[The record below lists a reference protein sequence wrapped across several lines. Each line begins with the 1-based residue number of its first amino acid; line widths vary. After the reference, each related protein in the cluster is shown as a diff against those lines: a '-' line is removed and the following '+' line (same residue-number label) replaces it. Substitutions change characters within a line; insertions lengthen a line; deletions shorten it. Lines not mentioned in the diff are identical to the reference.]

1 MNFRFPQ
8 RPRRLR
14 QNDAI
19 RSITRENQIHTTDL
33 VLPVFITEE
42 AQPVE
47 IDSMP
52 GVYRWPLHEL
62 ERKVTDWYSLG
73 IRAFAIFPKIDD
85 SKKDSLGSQILNE
98 ESLCYQAGRLLTA
111 LNLELCLI
119 ADLALDPYTD
129 HGHDGMIGDDGK
141 IVNDDTV
148 EVLAKASLLC
158 AQAGFHFL
166 APSDMMDGRI
176 SIIRSRLEEHCF
188 HETGIIS
195 YSAKFCSSYYGPFRD
210 AIGASGGPS
219 ISKTS
224 YQLDP
229 ANSSAARRELLLD
242 VDEGTDIL
250 MVKPAE
256 PYLDIIYQAK
266 QLCNIPVAAY
276 QVSGEYS
283 RLVAASQNDWLNLQ
297 SCAMESIISIK
308 RAGADLIFTYFADRV
323 VGWLNS

>member
-219 ISKTS
+219 ISKSS

>member
-52 GVYRWPLHEL
+52 GVYRWPLHVL
-62 ERKVTDWYSLG
+62 ERKVTEWYSLG

-219 ISKTS
+219 ISKSS

>member
-1 MNFRFPQ
+1 MNFQFCQ

-19 RSITRENQIHTTDL
+19 RAIIRENQIHATDL

-42 AQPVE
+42 EQKVE
-47 IDSMP
+47 IASMP
-52 GVYRWPLHEL
+52 GVFRWPLHLL
-62 ERKVTDWYSLG
+62 ERKITEWYRLG
-73 IRAFAIFPKIDD
+73 IRAFAFFPKIDD
-85 SKKDSLGSQILNE
+85 SKKDSSGSQILNE
-98 ESLCYQAGRLLTA
+98 ESLCYQAARLISG
-111 LNLELCLI
+111 LNLDLCLI

-129 HGHDGMIGDDGK
+129 HGHDGIIGSDGK

-148 EVLAKASLLC
+148 EILAKASLLC

-166 APSDMMDGRI
+166 APSDMMDGRV

-210 AIGASGGPS
+210 AIGALGGAS
-219 ISKTS
+219 IRKTS

-229 ANSSAARRELLLD
+229 ANSCAARRELLLD
-242 VDEGTDIL
+242 VDEGADIL
-250 MVKPAE
+250 MIKPAE

-283 RLVAASQNDWLNLQ
+283 RLIAASQNDWLNLQ

-308 RAGADLIFTYFADRV
+308 RAGADLILTYFADRV
-323 VGWLNS
+323 AGWLNS

>member
-62 ERKVTDWYSLG
+62 ERKVTEWYSLG

-219 ISKTS
+219 ISKSS

-297 SCAMESIISIK
+297 SCAMESILSIK